1 MNYFFYSTYEKI
13 TKRIFQVILRRI
25 NKFFYL
31 FLFESFEEE
40 CLKSFLR
47 VYAEITDSN
56 CYKY

>member
-31 FLFESFEEE
+31 FLFESFI
-40 CLKSFLR
+40 LIILL
-47 VYAEITDSN
+47 ITSH
-56 CYKY
+56 